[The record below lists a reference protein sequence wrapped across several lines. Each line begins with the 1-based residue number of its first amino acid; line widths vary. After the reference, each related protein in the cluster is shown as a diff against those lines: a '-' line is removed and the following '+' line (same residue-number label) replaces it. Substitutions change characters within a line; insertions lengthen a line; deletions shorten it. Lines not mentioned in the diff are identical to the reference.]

1 MASLANNEKGTK
13 TGHRHLYK
21 QGISKH
27 VETSMERRKQA
38 TIQIRRSKKKK
49 AMMAKRMKYT
59 LFADLLQ
66 F

>member
-13 TGHRHLYK
+13 TGHQHLYK

-27 VETSMERRKQA
+27 VESSMERRKQA

-49 AMMAKRMKYT
+49 ANKTAICES
-59 LFADLLQ
+59 
-66 F
+66 